1 MNHLRH
7 FLSITVC
14 ALTAGGTA
22 LAQAG
27 APAAGQTSV
36 AAAAQPSGFPWQNE
50 ALRYSMN
57 WQSGLS
63 VGDGTLTAH
72 KAGNGWEFEAT
83 VNAGVPGFAVNDK
96 IHSLSTQS
104 LCSTELERDFNHA
117 GKKTRE
123 KTTFDQ
129 KAGTAE
135 RTTLFPDGGER
146 PGRSNFEIPGCAR
159 DALTFL
165 YYGRVELGQGRM
177 VPEQKLFFGSAYNV
191 KMEYTGAQNI
201 VVDKKSTVTDHLV
214 VTVRGPKSDFHFEV
228 FYARDA
234 ARTPL
239 QIKVPLSMGAFTLDL
254 VR

>member
-1 MNHLRH
+1 MNHLRY

-14 ALTAGGTA
+14 S
-22 LAQAG
+22 LAASG
-27 APAAGQTSV
+27 AAV
-36 AAAAQPSGFPWQNE
+36 AQSGFPWQDE

-63 VGDGTLTAH
+63 VGDGTLSAH
-72 KAGNGWEFEAT
+72 KGDDGWDFEAT

-96 IHSLSTQS
+96 IHSSSSQS
-104 LCSTELERDFNHA
+104 LCSTVLERDFSHG

-123 KTTFDQ
+123 KTSFDQ
-129 KAGTAE
+129 KAGSAD
-135 RTTLFPDGGER
+135 RVTLFPDGGDK
-146 PGRSNFEIPGCAR
+146 PGKSTFDIPSCAR

-165 YYGRVELGQGRM
+165 YYARLELGQGRM
-177 VPEQKLFFGSAYNV
+177 VPAQKVFFGSAYDV
-191 KMEYTGAQNI
+191 KMEYTGAQDLPVN
-201 VVDKKSTVTDHLV
+201 KKPTVTDHLV
-214 VTVRGPKSDFHFEV
+214 ITVKGPKSDFHFEV

-239 QIKVPLSMGAFTLDL
+239 QIKVPLSMGTFTLDL

>member
-14 ALTAGGTA
+14 ALAVSGPA
-22 LAQAG
+22 WSQAPG
-27 APAAGQTSV
+27 SV
-36 AAAAQPSGFPWQNE
+36 AKPSGAAAAQPSGFPWQNE
-50 ALRYSMN
+50 SLRYTMN

-72 KAGNGWEFEAT
+72 KGDNGWEFEAA

-96 IHSLSTQS
+96 IRSSSTQS

-129 KAGTAE
+129 KAGSAE
-135 RTTLFPDGGER
+135 RVTLFPDGGDK
-146 PGRSNFEIPGCAR
+146 PGKSAFDIPSCAR

-165 YYGRVELGQGRM
+165 YYARVELGQGRM
-177 VPEQKLFFGSAYNV
+177 VPAQKLFFGSAYNV
-191 KMEYTGAQNI
+191 KMEYTGAQDL
-201 VVDKKSTVTDHLV
+201 VVDKKATVTDHLV

-239 QIKVPLSMGAFTLDL
+239 QIKVPLSMGTFTLDL

>member
-14 ALTAGGTA
+14 ALAASGA
-22 LAQAG
+22 AVAQN
-27 APAAGQTSV
+27 
-36 AAAAQPSGFPWQNE
+36 GFPWQNE
-50 ALRYSMN
+50 TLRYSMN

-63 VGDGTLTAH
+63 VGEGSLTAH
-72 KAGNGWEFEAT
+72 QGDSGWDFAAT
-83 VNAGVPGFAVNDK
+83 VNAGVPGFAVNDR
-96 IHSLSTQS
+96 IHSSAVQG
-104 LCSTELERDFNHA
+104 LCSTVLERDFSHA
-117 GKKTRE
+117 GKKTSE

-135 RTTLFPDGGER
+135 RVTLFPDGGTK
-146 PGRSNFEIPGCAR
+146 PGRSTFDIPGCAR

-165 YYGRVELGQGRM
+165 YYARVELGQGRM
-177 VPEQKLFFGSAYNV
+177 VPQQKVYFGSAYDV

-201 VVDKKSTVTDHLV
+201 VVDKKPTVTDQLV

-239 QIKVPLSMGAFTLDL
+239 QIKIPLSMGTFTLDL
-254 VR
+254 VH